1 LGTRPSNGKG
11 TGRSCISQLQQ
22 QQKTDTEASAMVK
35 KENNAAEDEL
45 LATNVKYAQED
56 K

>member
-1 LGTRPSNGKG
+1 
-11 TGRSCISQLQQ
+11 
-22 QQKTDTEASAMVK
+22 MVK

-56 K
+56 KERKKKDIFLHVTSVNIFAK